1 MTCWNVITHEIETLY
16 RSWQM
21 IDRQKK
27 GGGRIFCAIDPEWA
41 VHTHNYVL
49 NYRLLELVRKAILSV
64 AFAATV
70 GLWFLTCFFVLK
82 AKRQSYGWLFLAI
95 FGPLGFIVLTILKDK
110 ALDPRDLYRRLVS
123 RMNLFLRVAYE
134 LSVVYLV
141 WDLAYQLMVWK
152 RDILIERRA
161 AATGVSIA
169 QIVDQQNASG
179 GMWAFSEG
187 LEVLY
192 LVPLL
197 YLLGPLVFNLVDQ
210 TLQRLRPMRY
220 ASPPALP

>member
-1 MTCWNVITHEIETLY
+1 MIRRHELLAIFSFLLLPVAALL
-16 RSWQM
+16 
-21 IDRQKK
+21 
-27 GGGRIFCAIDPEWA
+27 GGRIFCAIDPEWA
-41 VHTHNYVL
+41 VHTHYYVL

-169 QIVDQQNASG
+169 QIVGQQNASG

>member
-1 MTCWNVITHEIETLY
+1 
-16 RSWQM
+16 M
-21 IDRQKK
+21 IKK
-27 GGGRIFCAIDPEWA
+27 HDLLAILCFLLLPVTALLGGRAFCAINPEWA
-41 VHTHNYVL
+41 THTHNYAL
-49 NYRLLELVRKAILSV
+49 NYQLLELARKAILAV
-64 AFAATV
+64 AFAATI
-70 GLWFLTCFFVLK
+70 GLWFLTGFFVLK

-95 FGPLGFIVLTILKDK
+95 IGPLGFIALTILKDK
-110 ALDPRDLYRRLVS
+110 AIDPRDLYRRLVS
-123 RMNLFLRVAYE
+123 RMNIFLRVAYE
-134 LSVVYLV
+134 LGVVYLV